1 MSSRFAARLRLA
13 SLGGIALAMAGCTV
27 APPPVL
33 QTTQLA
39 APPLVSVPPLR
50 PTPPF
55 SASLYTE
62 IPQRDA
68 LGNRQTINTGI
79 TSTETLWNLRSAW
92 NVAALNCLS
101 DRYQPIGEGYRL
113 LLENNESALSAANT
127 ELDAQF
133 RRDFGGNFKRTRDS
147 HSTRVYNYFAL
158 PPARGGF
165 CDAALDVANRYLADT
180 SVDPATFATANF
192 SAMEQPFET
201 FYRAYEEYE
210 RASAAWDAQYGARYG
225 ASQPGYVA
233 VQKARGGYIP
243 QPGISDAATL
253 TTNAQINETK
263 VVDPD
268 TGAEIPVVPVN
279 TTSQSVPVVQPIPND
294 AGENDTPQD

>member
-1 MSSRFAARLRLA
+1 
-13 SLGGIALAMAGCTV
+13 MA
-27 APPPVL
+27 
-33 QTTQLA
+33 
-39 APPLVSVPPLR
+39 
-50 PTPPF
+50 
-55 SASLYTE
+55 
-62 IPQRDA
+62 IPRVGADG
-68 LGNRQTINTGI
+68 LRQTVNVGI
-79 TSTETLWNLRSAW
+79 SDDEKVWHFRSAW
-92 NVAALNCLS
+92 NVAALNCL
-101 DRYQPIGEGYRL
+101 DPRYQPVLDGYSDYIKTHGRSL
-113 LLENNESALSAANT
+113 KRVNDRIEALYRK
-127 ELDAQF
+127 DAST
-133 RRDFGGNFKRTRDS
+133 KRAGIMARETQM
-147 HSTRVYNYFAL
+147 TMVYNYFAL

-180 SVDPATFATANF
+180 SIDPATFATANF

-243 QPGISDAATL
+243 QPGISDPATL